1 MFNTKKTVRQ
11 DIHENEVAYSGTVTA
26 VTHMTIVVFIPAL
39 DVEVDVKR
47 NPDASVQNGSVPEV
61 GDIATVQ
68 VVLEEGD
75 YNATAATFVPQQD
88 IKEDIPSPMT
98 TSLMTIWMMK
108 KQRSMTGTT
117 SLLQMILAIG
127 TLTELLRLALSNS
140 RSVV

>member
-39 DVEVDVKR
+39 DVEVDVQR

-68 VVLEEGD
+68 VVLEDGD

-88 IKEDIPSPMT
+88 IRKTSPSQMT
-98 TSLMTIWMMK
+98 TSFCLMTKMRI
-108 KQRSMTGTT
+108 QRNITGTT
-117 SLLQMILAIG
+117 SHPPRILA
-127 TLTELLRLALSNS
+127 T
-140 RSVV
+140 

>member
-1 MFNTKKTVRQ
+1 MFNTKKTVHQ
-11 DIHENEVAYSGTVTA
+11 DIHENEVAYSGTVTV

-68 VVLEEGD
+68 VVLEDGD

-88 IKEDIPSPMT
+88 IKEDIPVT
-98 TSLMTIWMMK
+98 DDD
-108 KQRSMTGTT
+108 
-117 SLLQMILAIG
+117 LLL
-127 TLTELLRLALSNS
+127 LDDDNEDTEEYDWYNEPPAKDFGNLDID
-140 RSVV
+140 

>member
-26 VTHMTIVVFIPAL
+26 VTHMTIVVFISAL

-47 NPDASVQNGSVPEV
+47 NLDASVQNGSVPEV

-68 VVLEEGD
+68 VVLEDGD

-88 IKEDIPSPMT
+88 IKEDIPVT
-98 TSLMTIWMMK
+98 DDD
-108 KQRSMTGTT
+108 
-117 SLLQMILAIG
+117 LLL
-127 TLTELLRLALSNS
+127 LDDDNEDTEEYDWYNEPPADDFGNLDID
-140 RSVV
+140 

>member
-11 DIHENEVAYSGTVTA
+11 DIHENEAAYSGTVTT
-26 VTHMTIVVFIPAL
+26 VTHKTIVVFIPAL

-68 VVLEEGD
+68 VVLEDGD

-88 IKEDIPSPMT
+88 IKEDIPVTDDDFFDDDLDDEKAEEYDWYNEPPADDFGNWD
-98 TSLMTIWMMK
+98 ID
-108 KQRSMTGTT
+108 
-117 SLLQMILAIG
+117 
-127 TLTELLRLALSNS
+127 
-140 RSVV
+140 

>member
-68 VVLEEGD
+68 VVLEDGD
-75 YNATAATFVPQQD
+75 YNATAATFVPQHD
-88 IKEDIPSPMT
+88 IKEDSPVT
-98 TSLMTIWMMK
+98 DDDFFDDDLDDEKAEEYDWYNEPPADDFGNWDID
-108 KQRSMTGTT
+108 
-117 SLLQMILAIG
+117 
-127 TLTELLRLALSNS
+127 
-140 RSVV
+140 